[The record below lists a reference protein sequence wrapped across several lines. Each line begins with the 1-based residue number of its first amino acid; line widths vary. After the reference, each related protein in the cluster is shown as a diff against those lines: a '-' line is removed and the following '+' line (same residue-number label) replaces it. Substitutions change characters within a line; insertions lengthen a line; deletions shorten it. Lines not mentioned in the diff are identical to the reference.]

1 MVASFKQMFN
11 ENAIPSSSL
20 LVEGDHPELD
30 MSDYLSA
37 KDITKYQSLVESQ
50 MYMAALLKQ

>member
-11 ENAIPSSSL
+11 EDATPSSLS
-20 LVEGDHPELD
+20 LVEGDHLELD

-37 KDITKYQSLVESQ
+37 EDIMKY
-50 MYMAALLKQ
+50 